1 MKSIKNYYS
10 PHAGQRNDFMTYEE
24 LQAQHDNLNIIE
36 MDLSEVKDLKG
47 LYFNENIAIEKSLTQ
62 KEKACVLAEELGH
75 HYTSSGNIL
84 DQTKTENVKQEQRA
98 RMWAYNKQ
106 IGLHG
111 IIDAYKRGCRNIHE
125 MADYLDITEEFLR
138 DALEAYRLKY
148 GQCVDIDNYTVYFE
162 PYLMVADFDSLND
175 WE

>member
-1 MKSIKNYYS
+1 
-10 PHAGQRNDFMTYEE
+10 MTYEQLLAHSDE
-24 LQAQHDNLNIIE
+24 AGLV
-36 MDLSEVKDLKG
+36 VKEKPLKYNDG
-47 LYFNENIAIEKSLTQ
+47 RNKGNRIAIRQNIETQ

-84 DQTKTENVKQEQRA
+84 DQTKVENVKQEQRA

-106 IGLHG
+106 IGLYG

-125 MADYLDITEEFLR
+125 MADHLDVTEEFLR

-148 GQCVDIDNYTVYFE
+148 GQCVNIDNYTVYFE
-162 PYLMVADFDSLND
+162 PYLMVADFDSYD
-175 WE
+175 SRE

>member
-1 MKSIKNYYS
+1 
-10 PHAGQRNDFMTYEE
+10 MTYEQLLAHSDE
-24 LQAQHDNLNIIE
+24 AGLV
-36 MDLSEVKDLKG
+36 VKEKPLKYNDG
-47 LYFNENIAIEKSLTQ
+47 RIKGNRIAIRQNIETQ

-84 DQTKTENVKQEQRA
+84 DQTKVENVKQEQRA

-106 IGLHG
+106 IGLYG

-125 MADYLDITEEFLR
+125 MADHLDVTEEFLR

-148 GQCVDIDNYTVYFE
+148 GQCVNIDNYTVYFE
-162 PYLMVADFDSLND
+162 PYLMVADFDSYD
-175 WE
+175 SRE

>member
-1 MKSIKNYYS
+1 
-10 PHAGQRNDFMTYEE
+10 MTYEQLLAHSDE
-24 LQAQHDNLNIIE
+24 AVLVVRE
-36 MDLSEVKDLKG
+36 KPLKYNDG
-47 LYFNENIAIEKSLTQ
+47 RIKGNRIAIRQNIETQ

-84 DQTKTENVKQEQRA
+84 DQTKVENVKQEQRA

-106 IGLHG
+106 IGLYG
-111 IIDAYKRGCRNIHE
+111 IINAYKRGCRNIHE
-125 MADYLDITEEFLR
+125 MADYLDITEGFLR

-162 PYLMVADFDSLND
+162 PYLMVADFDSYD
-175 WE
+175 SRE

>member
-1 MKSIKNYYS
+1 
-10 PHAGQRNDFMTYEE
+10 MTYEQLLAHSDE
-24 LQAQHDNLNIIE
+24 AGLVVRE
-36 MDLSEVKDLKG
+36 KPLKYNDG
-47 LYFNENIAIEKSLTQ
+47 RIKGNRIAIRQNIETQ

-84 DQTKTENVKQEQRA
+84 DQTKVENVKQEQRA

-125 MADYLDITEEFLR
+125 MADYLDITEEFLQ
-138 DALEAYRLKY
+138 DALEAYRSKY
-148 GQCVDIDNYTVYFE
+148 GHYVNVDNYTIYFE
-162 PYLMVADFDSLND
+162 PYLTVADFNSRNNHK
-175 WE
+175 

>member
-1 MKSIKNYYS
+1 
-10 PHAGQRNDFMTYEE
+10 MTYEQLLAHSDE
-24 LQAQHDNLNIIE
+24 AGLVVRE
-36 MDLSEVKDLKG
+36 KPLKYNDG
-47 LYFNENIAIEKSLTQ
+47 RIKGNRIAIRQNIETQ

-84 DQTKTENVKQEQRA
+84 DQTKIENIKQEQRA

-125 MADYLDITEEFLR
+125 MADYLDITEGFLR

>member
-1 MKSIKNYYS
+1 
-10 PHAGQRNDFMTYEE
+10 MTYEQLLAHSDE
-24 LQAQHDNLNIIE
+24 AGLVVRE
-36 MDLSEVKDLKG
+36 KPLKYNDG
-47 LYFNENIAIEKSLTQ
+47 RIKGNRIAIRQNIETQ

-84 DQTKTENVKQEQRA
+84 DQTKVENVKQEQHA

-106 IGLHG
+106 IGLYG

-125 MADYLDITEEFLR
+125 MADHLDVTEEFLR

-148 GQCVDIDNYTVYFE
+148 GQYVDIDNYTIYFE
-162 PYLMVADFDSLND
+162 PYLMVADFDSCRDNRV
-175 WE
+175 

>member
-1 MKSIKNYYS
+1 
-10 PHAGQRNDFMTYEE
+10 MTYEQLLAHSDE
-24 LQAQHDNLNIIE
+24 AGLVVRE
-36 MDLSEVKDLKG
+36 KPLKYNDG
-47 LYFNENIAIEKSLTQ
+47 RIKGNRIAIRQNIETQ

-84 DQTKTENVKQEQRA
+84 DQTKVENVKQEQRA

-106 IGLHG
+106 IGLSG

-125 MADYLDITEEFLR
+125 MADHLDVTEEFLR

-148 GQCVDIDNYTVYFE
+148 GQCVNIDNYTVYFE
-162 PYLMVADFDSLND
+162 PYLMVADFDSYD
-175 WE
+175 SRK

>member
-1 MKSIKNYYS
+1 
-10 PHAGQRNDFMTYEE
+10 MTYEQLLAHSDE
-24 LQAQHDNLNIIE
+24 AGLVVRE
-36 MDLSEVKDLKG
+36 KPLKYNDG
-47 LYFNENIAIEKSLTQ
+47 RIKGNRIAIRQNIETQ

-84 DQTKTENVKQEQRA
+84 DQQKTENVKQEQLA

-125 MADYLDITEEFLR
+125 MADYLDVPEEFLR

-148 GQCVDIDNYTVYFE
+148 GQCVIIDNYTVYFE
-162 PYLMVADFDSLND
+162 PYLMVADFDSYDNR
-175 WE
+175 

>member
-1 MKSIKNYYS
+1 
-10 PHAGQRNDFMTYEE
+10 MTYEK
-24 LQAQHDNLNIIE
+24 LQVQHDNLNIIE
-36 MDLSEVKDLKG
+36 MDLSGVKDLKG

-75 HYTSSGNIL
+75 HYTSAGNIL
-84 DQTKTENVKQEQRA
+84 DLEKPENIRQERRA

-111 IIDAYKRGCRNIHE
+111 IIDAYKRGCHNIHE
-125 MADYLDITEEFLR
+125 MADHLDVTEEFLR

-148 GQCVDIDNYTVYFE
+148 GQCVNIDNYTVYFE
-162 PYLMVADFDSLND
+162 PYLMVADFDSYGSR
-175 WE
+175 E

>member
-1 MKSIKNYYS
+1 MNIYERLEDEACRDGINIIDYGFDNDSIRGLYCDGVIGINKNIKNT
-10 PHAGQRNDFMTYEE
+10 AER
-24 LQAQHDNLNIIE
+24 ICI
-36 MDLSEVKDLKG
+36 
-47 LYFNENIAIEKSLTQ
+47 
-62 KEKACVLAEELGH
+62 LAEELGH
-75 HYTSSGNIL
+75 HHTSTGNIL

-111 IIDAYKRGCRNIHE
+111 IIDAYKRGCHNIHE
-125 MADYLDITEEFLR
+125 MADHLDVTEEFLR

-162 PYLMVADFDSLND
+162 PYLMVADFDSCRDNRV
-175 WE
+175 

>member
-1 MKSIKNYYS
+1 
-10 PHAGQRNDFMTYEE
+10 MTYEQLLAHSDE
-24 LQAQHDNLNIIE
+24 AGLVVRE
-36 MDLSEVKDLKG
+36 KPLKYNDG
-47 LYFNENIAIEKSLTQ
+47 RIKGNRIAIRQNIETQ

-84 DQTKTENVKQEQRA
+84 DQTKVENVKQEQRA

-106 IGLHG
+106 IGLSG

-125 MADYLDITEEFLR
+125 MADHLDVTEEFLQ

-148 GQCVDIDNYTVYFE
+148 GQCVNIDNYTVYFE
-162 PYLMVADFDSLND
+162 PYLMVADFDSCRDNRV
-175 WE
+175 

>member
-1 MKSIKNYYS
+1 
-10 PHAGQRNDFMTYEE
+10 MTYEQLLAHSDE
-24 LQAQHDNLNIIE
+24 AGLVVRE
-36 MDLSEVKDLKG
+36 KPLKYNDG
-47 LYFNENIAIEKSLTQ
+47 RIKGNRIAIRQNIETQ

-84 DQTKTENVKQEQRA
+84 DQTKVENVKQEQRA

-106 IGLHG
+106 IGLSG

-125 MADYLDITEEFLR
+125 MADHLDVTEEFLR

-148 GQCVDIDNYTVYFE
+148 GQCVNIDNYTVYFE
-162 PYLMVADFDSLND
+162 PYLMVADFDSCRDNRV
-175 WE
+175 

>member
-1 MKSIKNYYS
+1 
-10 PHAGQRNDFMTYEE
+10 MTYEQLLAHSDE
-24 LQAQHDNLNIIE
+24 AGLV
-36 MDLSEVKDLKG
+36 VKEKPLKYNDG
-47 LYFNENIAIEKSLTQ
+47 RIKGNRIAIRQNIETQ

-84 DQTKTENVKQEQRA
+84 DQTKVENVKQEQRA

-106 IGLHG
+106 IGLYG

-125 MADYLDITEEFLR
+125 MADHLDVTEEFLR

-148 GQCVDIDNYTVYFE
+148 GQCVNIDNYTVYFE
-162 PYLMVADFDSLND
+162 PYLMVADFDSYD
-175 WE
+175 SRK